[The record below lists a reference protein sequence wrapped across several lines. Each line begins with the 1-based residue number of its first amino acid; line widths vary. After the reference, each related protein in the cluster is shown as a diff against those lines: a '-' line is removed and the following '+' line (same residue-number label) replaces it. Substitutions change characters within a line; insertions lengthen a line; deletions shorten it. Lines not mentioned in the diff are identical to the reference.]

1 MSHDV
6 IIERNTAMY
15 IHEYDNWTNFVW
27 DSDQVNLL
35 LDKVSREQGR
45 LYGRLSVLGFDDQ
58 LQAMAE
64 NLTRDVVF
72 SSEIEGV
79 RLNMDEVRS
88 SIARRL
94 GIDGYFSASSRYID
108 AVVEVMFDAIK
119 NYDKLLTKERLC
131 GWQSVFFPMG
141 LSNGISI
148 EIGQYRTHEEHIVS
162 GYLGRERV
170 HYIAPSPD
178 RLEFEMNKFL
188 DWFNSEQSLSPIIRS
203 AIAHFWFVSI
213 HPFEDGNGRL
223 ARILGDIFLAR
234 ADNSSFR
241 FYNITSEINRDKK
254 HYYEVLER
262 VQRGSGD
269 ITEWLVWYLTTLY
282 AAILE
287 AEVSV
292 KRILNK
298 SLFWMNYSA
307 QSLNQRQ
314 ISTLNLFLDGYEG
327 KITSKMWASLNKCSK
342 DTAIRDIQDLVNKNI
357 LLVDI
362 LGAKR
367 PSYSINYNSKEV
379 DITKLFTE
387 VHVERGEEESFLTA
401 KYRETIVLR
410 ERILQLDAERYLK
423 GDLPLNH
430 LLSKYCS
437 YLIH

>member
-1 MSHDV
+1 
-6 IIERNTAMY
+6 MY
-15 IHEYDNWTNFVW
+15 IHEYDNWTDFVW
-27 DSDQVNLL
+27 DSNQVNLL

-45 LYGRLSVLGFDDQ
+45 LYGRLSALGFDDQ
-58 LQAMAE
+58 LSAMAE

-79 RLNMDEVRS
+79 RLNMEEVRS

-94 GIDGYFSASSRYID
+94 GIEGDFSASSRYID

-119 NYDKLLTKERLC
+119 NYDKLLSKEKLC
-131 GWQSVFFPMG
+131 GWQSAFFPMG
-141 LSNGISI
+141 FSGGIYI
-148 EIGQYRTHEEHIVS
+148 EVGQYRTHEEHIVS

-170 HYIAPSPD
+170 HYIAPSPN
-178 RLEFEMNKFL
+178 RIEFEMNKFL
-188 DWFNSEQSLSPIIRS
+188 KWFNSEQSLSPILRS

-254 HYYEVLER
+254 NYYDVLER

-298 SLFWMNYSA
+298 SIFWINYSA
-307 QSLNQRQ
+307 QLLNQRQ
-314 ISTLNLFLDGYEG
+314 IYTLNLFLDGYEG

-342 DTAIRDIQDLVNKNI
+342 DTAIRDIQDLANRKI
-357 LLVDI
+357 LLIDI

-367 PSYSINYNSKEV
+367 PSYSINYNPKEV
-379 DITKLFTE
+379 DMTKFFTD
-387 VHVERGEEESFLTA
+387 VNVEMGDSEIYLTA
-401 KYRETIVLR
+401 KYCKTIFLR
-410 ERILQLDAERYLK
+410 ERILHLDAERYLR